1 MKVAQALPWTQP
13 VSDRIIQ
20 QYAKQRLGHALLLVG
35 QEGVGKRLLLR
46 ELSQFLLCTDQQQG
60 PCGQCGSCH
69 LFNAGSHPD
78 LLMVEPEEKGKQ
90 IKIEQVRKVTEFVN
104 TTAQRGHSKVVL
116 LGPAEAMNV
125 NASNA
130 LLKSLEEP
138 SANITLLLYS
148 HQPSGLLATI
158 KSRCQQFPVYGPNFN
173 QALTWLQ
180 QNSEAELS
188 EPAANSVLRLAS
200 GAPLKALDMI
210 EQDVHV
216 QYMQFCQNMMDLQ
229 NRQVQW
235 NELLTKWKNWDMQ
248 NILQWFYGLLL
259 DAQKQKAGLV
269 DAQALSMLELAAQTQ
284 QVAQRAQYGQIEQA
298 LQKLTESQQAYR
310 GQANPNPTMI
320 TESLLIDWL
329 ALLGQSAH

>member
-1 MKVAQALPWTQP
+1 M
-13 VSDRIIQ
+13 
-20 QYAKQRLGHALLLVG
+20 LVG

-138 SANITLLLYS
+138 STNITLLLYS

>member
-1 MKVAQALPWTQP
+1 
-13 VSDRIIQ
+13 
-20 QYAKQRLGHALLLVG
+20 
-35 QEGVGKRLLLR
+35 
-46 ELSQFLLCTDQQQG
+46 
-60 PCGQCGSCH
+60 
-69 LFNAGSHPD
+69 
-78 LLMVEPEEKGKQ
+78 MVEPEEKGKQ

-188 EPAANSVLRLAS
+188 EPATNSVLRLAS

>member
-13 VSDRIIQ
+13 VSDRIVQ

-46 ELSQFLLCTDQQQG
+46 ELSQFLLCTNQQQG
-60 PCGQCGSCH
+60 PCGECGSCH

-138 SANITLLLYS
+138 SGKVTLLLYS

-158 KSRCQQFPVYGPNFN
+158 KSRCQQFPVYGPEFS
-173 QALTWLQ
+173 QAHTWLQ
-180 QNSEAELS
+180 QNSETELTDQV
-188 EPAANSVLRLAS
+188 ANSILRLAS

-216 QYMQFCQNMMDLQ
+216 QYMQFCQNMIDLQ

-259 DAQKQKAGLV
+259 DAQKQKAGVVGDQTLAMV
-269 DAQALSMLELAAQTQ
+269 ELAAQSQ
-284 QVAQRAQYGQIEQA
+284 QVAKRAQYGQIEQA

-310 GQANPNPTMI
+310 GQANPNPTMM

>member
-188 EPAANSVLRLAS
+188 EPATNSVLRLAS

>member
-20 QYAKQRLGHALLLVG
+20 QYDKQRLGHALLLVG

-158 KSRCQQFPVYGPNFN
+158 KSRCQQFPVYGPDFN
-173 QALTWLQ
+173 QALTWL
-180 QNSEAELS
+180 
-188 EPAANSVLRLAS
+188 
-200 GAPLKALDMI
+200 
-210 EQDVHV
+210 
-216 QYMQFCQNMMDLQ
+216 
-229 NRQVQW
+229 
-235 NELLTKWKNWDMQ
+235 
-248 NILQWFYGLLL
+248 
-259 DAQKQKAGLV
+259 
-269 DAQALSMLELAAQTQ
+269 
-284 QVAQRAQYGQIEQA
+284 
-298 LQKLTESQQAYR
+298 
-310 GQANPNPTMI
+310 
-320 TESLLIDWL
+320 
-329 ALLGQSAH
+329 

>member
-20 QYAKQRLGHALLLVG
+20 QYDKQRLGHALLLVG

-138 SANITLLLYS
+138 STNITLLLYS

>member
-1 MKVAQALPWTQP
+1 MKVAQALPWVQP
-13 VSDRIIQ
+13 ISERITQ

-46 ELSQFLLCTDQQQG
+46 ELSQFLLCNKQQQG
-60 PCGQCGSCH
+60 PCGECGSCH
-69 LFNAGSHPD
+69 LFHAGTHPD

-104 TTAQRGHSKVVL
+104 TTAQRGQSKVVL
-116 LGPAEAMNV
+116 LGPAEAMNI

-138 SANITLLLYS
+138 SGNVTLLLYS

-158 KSRCQQFPVYGPNFN
+158 KSRCQQFSVYGPEFS
-173 QALTWLQ
+173 QALIWLK
-180 QNSEAELS
+180 QNSEAQLTDQ
-188 EPAANSVLRLAS
+188 AAESVLRLAS
-200 GAPLKALDMI
+200 GAPLKALDMTQ
-210 EQDVHV
+210 QDIHV

-235 NELLTKWKNWDMQ
+235 NELLAKWKNWEMQ

-259 DAQKQKAGLV
+259 DAQKQKAGLIGGQV
-269 DAQALSMLELAAQTQ
+269 LSVTELSAQSQ
-284 QVAQRAQYGQIEQA
+284 QVAQRASYAQIEHV

-310 GQANPNPTMI
+310 GQANPNAAMM

-329 ALLGQSAH
+329 GLLGQSAH

>member
-1 MKVAQALPWTQP
+1 MKVAQALPWIQP
-13 VSDRIIQ
+13 ISDRIVQ

-46 ELSQFLLCTDQQQG
+46 ELSQFLLCTNQQQG
-60 PCGQCGSCH
+60 PCGECASCH

-90 IKIEQVRKVTEFVN
+90 IKIEQIRKVTEFVN

-116 LGPAEAMNV
+116 LGPAEAMNI

-138 SANITLLLYS
+138 SANVTLLLYS

-158 KSRCQQFPVYGPNFN
+158 KSRCQQFSVYSPEFN
-173 QALTWLQ
+173 QALNWLQ
-180 QNSEAELS
+180 QNNDAQLS
-188 EPAANSVLRLAS
+188 EQAANSVLRLAS

-235 NELLTKWKNWDMQ
+235 NDLLTKWKNWDMQ

-259 DAQKQKAGLV
+259 DAQKQKAGLA
-269 DAQALSMLELAAQTQ
+269 DQQGLSMVELSAQSQ
-284 QVAQRAQYGQIEQA
+284 QVAERSSYSQIEQA
-298 LQKLTESQQAYR
+298 LQKLIDSQSAYR
-310 GQANPNPTMI
+310 SQANPNAVMM

-329 ALLGQSAH
+329 ALLGQSSH

>member
-1 MKVAQALPWTQP
+1 MKVAQALPWIQP
-13 VSDRIIQ
+13 ISDRIVQ

-46 ELSQFLLCTDQQQG
+46 ELSQFLLCTNQQQG
-60 PCGQCGSCH
+60 PCGECGNCH

-90 IKIEQVRKVTEFVN
+90 IKIEQIRKVTEFVN

-116 LGPAEAMNV
+116 LGPAEAMNI

-138 SANITLLLYS
+138 SANVTLLLYS

-158 KSRCQQFPVYGPNFN
+158 KSRCQQFSVYSPEFN
-173 QALTWLQ
+173 QALNWLQ
-180 QNSEAELS
+180 QNNDAQLS
-188 EPAANSVLRLAS
+188 EQAANSVLRLAS

-235 NELLTKWKNWDMQ
+235 NDLLTKWKNWDMQ

-259 DAQKQKAGLV
+259 DAQKQKAGLA
-269 DAQALSMLELAAQTQ
+269 DQQGLSMVELSAQSQ
-284 QVAQRAQYGQIEQA
+284 QVAERSSYSQIEQA
-298 LQKLTESQQAYR
+298 LQKLIDSQSAYR
-310 GQANPNPTMI
+310 SQANPNAVMM

-329 ALLGQSAH
+329 ALLGQSSH

>member
-13 VSDRIIQ
+13 VSERIIQ

-35 QEGVGKRLLLR
+35 QEGVGKRLFLR
-46 ELSQFLLCTDQQQG
+46 ELSQFLLCTNQQQG
-60 PCGQCGSCH
+60 PCGECGSCH

-116 LGPAEAMNV
+116 LGPAEAMNI

-138 SANITLLLYS
+138 SGNVTLLLYS

-158 KSRCQQFPVYGPNFN
+158 KSRCQQFPVYGPEFS

-180 QNSEAELS
+180 QNSETELTDQV
-188 EPAANSVLRLAS
+188 ANSILRLAS

-216 QYMQFCQNMMDLQ
+216 QYMLFCQNMIDLQ

-235 NELLTKWKNWDMQ
+235 NELLTKWKAWDMQ

-269 DAQALSMLELAAQTQ
+269 GDQTLSMVELAAQSQ
-284 QVAQRAQYGQIEQA
+284 KVAQSAQYGQIEQT

-310 GQANPNPTMI
+310 GQANPNPTMM

>member
-269 DAQALSMLELAAQTQ
+269 DAQALSMLELVAQTQ

>member
-1 MKVAQALPWTQP
+1 MKVAQALPWVES
-13 VSDRIIQ
+13 VSDRILQ

-46 ELSQFLLCTDQQQG
+46 EVSQFLLCTNQQAG
-60 PCGQCGSCH
+60 PCGECGSCH

-158 KSRCQQFPVYGPNFN
+158 KSRCQQFPVYGPDFH
-173 QALTWLQ
+173 QALSWVQ
-180 QNSEAELS
+180 QNCEAELS

-269 DAQALSMLELAAQTQ
+269 DAQALSMLELSAQTQ

-298 LQKLTESQQAYR
+298 LEKLMQSQQAYR
-310 GQANPNPTMI
+310 GQANPNPTMM